1 MEERN
6 MEELQTEQTPE
17 TEVRD
22 FDREV
27 RDLFAARPE
36 LRGSDLPEPVVRA
49 ALQGKDLPTAYSD
62 YARSQRRDAAALRTE
77 NRILRQNVRAA
88 SQAPVRGVTRGGG
101 PDSAPEDPFLRGF
114 RQEW

>member
-1 MEERN
+1 MEGNE
-6 MEELQTEQTPE
+6 MEILQAEQTPAE
-17 TEVRD
+17 EARD
-22 FDREV
+22 FDKEV

-62 YARSQRRDAAALRTE
+62 YAQSQRQDASALRTE
-77 NRILRQNVRAA
+77 HRLQRQNIRTA

-101 PDSAPEDPFLRGF
+101 PRSGPEDPFLRGF
-114 RQEW
+114 NQDW